1 MPVPPLALARA
12 LCSAASTV
20 LISRGLVRYGPYTGA
35 WVNLVVGTTCVWIAL
50 LLAGGPGRPTASAV
64 AYFAL
69 AGLIGTVGGR
79 LLRFMSIET
88 VGASI
93 SAALINLSPLVAST
107 LAILLLGERVTLP
120 VALGTLVIVAGST
133 LLSVVGRHAGVRPLH
148 LVLPLTS
155 ATCFGVVAVLGKI
168 RLSGMAP
175 IPGFAV
181 NGTA

>member
-1 MPVPPLALARA
+1 MPVPTLALASA

-35 WVNLVVGTTCVWIAL
+35 WVNLVVGTTCVWIAVL
-50 LLAGGPGRPTASAV
+50 LGGGVGRPTPAGV

-79 LLRFMSIET
+79 LLRFISIET

-93 SAALINLSPLVAST
+93 SAAPTNLRPLVSSG

-120 VALGTLVIVAGST
+120 VSLGTLVIVAGTT
-133 LLSVVGRHAGVRPLH
+133 LLSVGGRHAVVRPIH

-155 ATCFGVVAVLGKI
+155 ATCFGVVAVLRK
-168 RLSGMAP
+168 
-175 IPGFAV
+175 
-181 NGTA
+181 